1 MNEHLL
7 DVGKLSQIQAPI
19 GYLVYTGETP
29 VFYQSNIPGE
39 RTKFEGEREKRS
51 VTIHN
56 ARLLPNNFSLDVEG
70 FAFTEHL
77 TEVID
82 FYDDAEVAT
91 VYAREVE
98 TLISQFTGAS
108 KVVVFDHT
116 RRSSS
121 QKVREKY
128 NARDPAG
135 AAHTDYTDWSAQQ
148 RIKDVLPDEATYR
161 LSRRFAI
168 VNVWRSMTNTI
179 QEWPLAL
186 CDARAINDDLLHTV
200 ERRAY
205 NRVGQ
210 TRHASYDSGHIWHYF
225 PQMQR
230 TEVVLIK
237 NYDTLI
243 DGTARYSLHTAF
255 EDPTSPVDAVP
266 RESIETRALVFFD

>member
-1 MNEHLL
+1 
-7 DVGKLSQIQAPI
+7 
-19 GYLVYTGETP
+19 
-29 VFYQSNIPGE
+29 
-39 RTKFEGEREKRS
+39 
-51 VTIHN
+51 
-56 ARLLPNNFSLDVEG
+56 
-70 FAFTEHL
+70 
-77 TEVID
+77 
-82 FYDDAEVAT
+82 
-91 VYAREVE
+91 
-98 TLISQFTGAS
+98 
-108 KVVVFDHT
+108 
-116 RRSSS
+116 
-121 QKVREKY
+121 
-128 NARDPAG
+128 
-135 AAHTDYTDWSAQQ
+135 
-148 RIKDVLPDEATYR
+148 
-161 LSRRFAI
+161 
-168 VNVWRSMTNTI
+168 MTNTI